1 MLLGKKK
8 CRTFLL
14 QSLKNLAIVGFAFVI
29 VWGYALIALNLSFL
43 NPISEAIKSFSITD
57 KYYQMMSE
65 KESRMVVIV
74 DLTNLINRGAIAHA
88 LEDIEACH
96 PAVIGMDCVFE
107 GMKDDT
113 VADNA
118 VRDVARKY
126 DNIVYSYKLL
136 DEQADGSGYSRS
148 IHSFFTD
155 EIKVHEGITN
165 MQRDNIYNGIKRK
178 LKAGWL
184 LNGNKEPSLV
194 GEVVNI
200 FAKKEVIKATGK
212 DIKINFSPTHFATID
227 PTEVSQNKELIEG
240 RIVLFGTLTDETDM
254 HYTPLGKMSGVQLLA
269 YATQTILE
277 NEQIK
282 ELPFWVQVITAI
294 LMVMATNKLQLTY
307 TDWTSGSKSPLIR
320 YVLGSS
326 YINGLITFIWI
337 AFIMWIAFLC
347 FCLYNISIETGWP
360 IAAMAF
366 LSTSRSF
373 YAACEAYYNIWK
385 EGKQKKS

>member
-1 MLLGKKK
+1 MFPGKITS
-8 CRTFLL
+8 RTFLL
-14 QSLKNLAIVGFAFVI
+14 QSLKNLAIVGFSFVI

-74 DLTNLINRGAIAHA
+74 DLTNLISRSSIAQA
-88 LEDIEACH
+88 MEEIEACH

-107 GMKDDT
+107 GVKDDT
-113 VADNA
+113 IADNTI
-118 VRDVARKY
+118 RDIARKY
-126 DNIVYSYKLL
+126 NNIVYSYKLL

-155 EIKVHEGITN
+155 EIKVHEGVTN
-165 MQRDNIYNGIKRK
+165 MQRDNLYNGIKRK

-184 LNGNKEPSLV
+184 LNGTKEPSLV

-200 FAKKEVIKATGK
+200 FAKKEVIKETDK
-212 DIKINFSPTHFATID
+212 DIKINFNPTHFPSID
-227 PTEVSQNKELIEG
+227 PTEIIQNRELIEG

-254 HYTPLGKMSGVQLLA
+254 HYTPLGKMAGVQLLA

-277 NEQIK
+277 NEQII
-282 ELPFWVQVITAI
+282 ELPFWIQAIIAI
-294 LMVMATNKLQLTY
+294 LLVMATNKLQLTY
-307 TDWTSGSKSPLIR
+307 TNCTSKSKSPMIR

-326 YINGLITFIWI
+326 YINGLITFLWI
-337 AFIMWIAFLC
+337 AVIMWIAFLC
-347 FCLYNISIETGWP
+347 FSLYHVSIETGWS

-373 YAACEAYYNIWK
+373 YAACEAYYKLWK
-385 EGKQKKS
+385 ERLKKTS